1 MRTLIAALAASLTLA
16 VAVLP
21 AQAHDYRL
29 GSLRID
35 HPWTRATP
43 PGAPTGGAFLT
54 IVNEGDEADALTG
67 AASPVAGRV
76 ELHTMTMDGG
86 VMKMRQIQGGIAIAP
101 GETVALAP
109 GGNHVMLIDL
119 KSQIVTGEKVPLTL
133 TFEKAGSIDVELA
146 VTPPGAPGPKAEDHD
161 MKGHDHQ

>member
-21 AQAHDYRL
+21 AQAHDYKL
-29 GSLRID
+29 GSLRIE

-54 IVNEGDEADALTG
+54 IENEGNEPDTLTG
-67 AASPVAGRV
+67 AASPIADRV
-76 ELHTMTMDGG
+76 ELHTMSMDGG
-86 VMKMRQIQGGIAIAP
+86 VMKMRQIKGGIEIAP

-109 GGNHVMLIDL
+109 GGNHVMMIGL
-119 KSQIVTGEKVPLTL
+119 KSQIVMGEKVPLTL

-146 VTPPGAPGPKAEDHD
+146 VTPPGAPGPKAGGDD
-161 MKGHDHQ
+161 MKGHGHQ